1 MSPSTSTAH
10 AASRRCRADLAAA
23 ASEQA
28 VREEWVDEGSILAFI
43 TEAELDA
50 ADSPG
55 GLKKLGAT
63 LARRGF
69 VGIWSG
75 GELYVAPIQAVE
87 AWLAGDVASW
97 DHPDHPQ
104 RQCTFA
110 DWLRV
115 RAHCPHAL
123 LSPLPYSRAP
133 PPLSAAEVAD
143 FRAAMVR
150 LSPRPTR
157 ADLPALLRPLD
168 QSPPPPPPL
177 LRRQQWLLKRDCRP
191 LSPEFEGGAGAAI
204 AVLGGGHLALGLP
217 MALLAAKKSGG
228 KLTNG
233 ETVLCRFLHLHSEA
247 ARLAASER
255 PLFHKSE
262 VPEGELFLLLAPEG
276 KVPPPLPSP
285 VPRPFRPTA
294 EPPGP
299 PLQARG
305 RVQTVFRKNGTA
317 IYPFE
322 GDKPTSAWLRCG
334 VGCVKERNL
343 DADLQELRKLKQ
355 MLGACAQDPTPAP
368 ALRREALAPRSG
380 REGAY
385 HAGRAGLVWLLQAAV
400 AEVRACGS
408 LQVAAAMVGA
418 WRELEERPQRRER
431 LRGRAPMEAEGRRVA
446 AAVQAAAAGGAA
458 TEDAEAARGE
468 GGTLSPRRH
477 PRHFLD
483 TS

>member
-1 MSPSTSTAH
+1 MTSPASHASTA
-10 AASRRCRADLAAA
+10 
-23 ASEQA
+23 
-28 VREEWVDEGSILAFI
+28 WI
-43 TEAELDA
+43 
-50 ADSPG
+50 
-55 GLKKLGAT
+55 GAT
-63 LARRGF
+63 
-69 VGIWSG
+69 
-75 GELYVAPIQAVE
+75 
-87 AWLAGDVASW
+87 
-97 DHPDHPQ
+97 
-104 RQCTFA
+104 
-110 DWLRV
+110 
-115 RAHCPHAL
+115 
-123 LSPLPYSRAP
+123 YS
-133 PPLSAAEVAD
+133 
-143 FRAAMVR
+143 
-150 LSPRPTR
+150 
-157 ADLPALLRPLD
+157 
-168 QSPPPPPPL
+168 SPPDQMP
-177 LRRQQWLLKRDCRP
+177 
-191 LSPEFEGGAGAAI
+191 
-204 AVLGGGHLALGLP
+204 
-217 MALLAAKKSGG
+217 
-228 KLTNG
+228 TNP
-233 ETVLCRFLHLHSEA
+233 
-247 ARLAASER
+247 RLAASER

-276 KVPPPLPSP
+276 K
-285 VPRPFRPTA
+285 
-294 EPPGP
+294 
-299 PLQARG
+299 ARG

-334 VGCVKERNL
+334 LGSIEERDL

-355 MLGACAQDPTPAP
+355 ML
-368 ALRREALAPRSG
+368 G

-468 GGTLSPRRH
+468 GGTLSPRRR